1 MLANL
6 RPSVLRRTR
15 VPLTRRP
22 HRALL
27 LVAALLAALF
37 AGCISTPPNGSR
49 DPAGVGV
56 TPSGSPES
64 SYNGPASM
72 PTAGTGRISIVITG
86 DVLLHERLWATA
98 RQDGHGSM
106 DFAPALAPVKSLISG
121 ADLAICHLE
130 TPLAPESGPYHGYP
144 RFSAPPQV
152 ARALKVTGYD
162 ACSTASNHSFDG
174 GAAGVTRTL
183 DTLDAAG
190 LRHAGTA
197 RTPAEAAAPVLLDV
211 RGVKVALLSYTFG
224 FNGIP
229 YPGGD
234 TWRANRL
241 DESRI
246 RAAAKKARAAGAQIV
261 VLVCHW
267 GTEYNHRPN
276 AQQRTLAPRFAADPD
291 IDLVVGHHAHVVQP
305 LEKIG
310 DTWVAYGLGNFVA
323 AHAEPSAAN
332 TEGLLVRFTFRRSA
346 DGSWHTSNAEYAALL
361 DTEAVPV
368 RVLDVRHELG
378 THGSGLASADR
389 LRQAQRSTDAV
400 VNSLGAA
407 EDGARPIASQ

>member
-1 MLANL
+1 MSVSLTC
-6 RPSVLRRTR
+6 RPR
-15 VPLTRRP
+15 
-22 HRALL
+22 RALL
-27 LVAALLAALF
+27 VVGLLAALF
-37 AGCISTPPNGSR
+37 AGCTNTPPDVSGEPSS
-49 DPAGVGV
+49 
-56 TPSGSPES
+56 TPSGRTQSPQSRQSPQDPQS
-64 SYNGPASM
+64 SHSVPGS
-72 PTAGTGRISIVITG
+72 AGTAATDRISIAITG

-98 RQDGHGSM
+98 RFDGHGAM
-106 DFAPALAPVKSLISG
+106 DFAPALAPVKALVSG

-130 TPLAPESGPYHGYP
+130 TPLAPAAGPYHGYP

-152 ARALKVTGYD
+152 ATALKQTGYD

-183 DTLDAAG
+183 DTLDAVG

-197 RTPAEAAAPVLLDV
+197 RTPAEAVTPVLIDV
-211 RGVKVALLSYTFG
+211 RGVEVALLSYTFG
-224 FNGIP
+224 FNGLP

-246 RAAAKKARAAGAQIV
+246 RAAAKTARAAGAQIV

-267 GTEYNHRPN
+267 GTEYSHQPN
-276 AQQRTLAPRFAADPD
+276 TQQRTLAPRFAADPD

-323 AHAEPSAAN
+323 AHAESSASN
-332 TEGLLVRFTFRRSA
+332 TEGLLVRFTFRRAA

-361 DTEAVPV
+361 DTAAVPV

-378 THGSGLASADR
+378 THGSGLASPDR
-389 LRQAQRSTDAV
+389 LRQAQRSTEAI
-400 VNSLGAA
+400 VNSRGAA
-407 EDGARPIASQ
+407 EDGATPISSP